1 MIVADTS
8 AFAAIILNEPDA
20 MVYAEALRDSAT
32 IIVSAPT
39 ILELRSVL
47 YRRFGADYMLRADT
61 LLAAPSIQVVPWT
74 EAHLPIAVDA
84 LQRFGGRPARLNF
97 GDCMVYA
104 IAKALDAPLL
114 YKGEDFAR
122 TDIRSAL

>member
-8 AFAAIILNEPDA
+8 AFAAVIFQEADA
-20 MVYAEALRDSAT
+20 DRYAEVLADSAT
-32 IIVSAPT
+32 VIVPAPSA
-39 ILELRSVL
+39 LELRLVL
-47 YRRFGADYMLRADT
+47 CRRLGRAAMTLADP
-61 LLAAPSIQVVPWT
+61 LLSAPSIRVVEWNV
-74 EAHLPIAVDA
+74 AHLPLAIDA
-84 LQRFGGRPARLNF
+84 LARFSGRPARLNF

-104 IAKALDAPLL
+104 VAKALDAPLL

>member
-8 AFAAIILNEPDA
+8 AFAAVIFQEPDA
-20 MVYAEALRDSAT
+20 DRYAGALTDSVSV
-32 IIVSAPT
+32 IVPAPSA
-39 ILELRSVL
+39 LELRLVL
-47 YRRFGADYMLRADT
+47 CRRFGRAAMSLADQ
-61 LLAAPSIQVVPWT
+61 LLSAPSIQIVEWNA
-74 EAHLPIAVDA
+74 AHLPLATDA
-84 LQRFGGRPARLNF
+84 LARFGGRPARLNF

-104 IAKALDAPLL
+104 VAKALDAPLL